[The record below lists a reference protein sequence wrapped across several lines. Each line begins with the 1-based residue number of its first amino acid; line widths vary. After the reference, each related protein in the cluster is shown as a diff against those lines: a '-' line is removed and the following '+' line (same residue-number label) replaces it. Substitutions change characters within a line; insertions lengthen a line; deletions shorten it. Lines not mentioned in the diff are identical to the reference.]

1 MLDFGYYLRLE
12 GVEWENYQSL
22 KSGRLLVYTIR
33 AFYYWFTKLGGV
45 RMTKYY
51 PAGSTYYKNKKIS
64 VNKIEV
70 SDIWV
75 SLKLGWR
82 DFMHQPSHYFFAIIL
97 YPFIGIILWLWASK
111 ENTIQLIFPMMS
123 GFALF
128 GPFIAIFLYEI
139 SRRLESGLDTSWS
152 QIFRLVYSPALR
164 QIIILSIMLLFI
176 FFTWM
181 VCAYILFQLLYG
193 SSYPISMFNFL
204 VNIITTP
211 RGWLL
216 IFLGNGMGAC
226 FALTALYTTVVA
238 FPILIDTEISAIK
251 AIQISMIA
259 VRTNPIPLIFW
270 GFLVSFGLLMGV
282 LCVMIGLIIALPVFG
297 HATWHLYRRI
307 VNVSC

>member
-1 MLDFGYYLRLE
+1 MLDFGYYLSLE
-12 GVEWENYQSL
+12 EFEWENYQSL
-22 KSGRLLVYTIR
+22 KCERPLVYTIR
-33 AFYYWFTKLGGV
+33 AFYYWFTKLGGAT
-45 RMTKYY
+45 MTKYY
-51 PAGSTYYKNKKIS
+51 PAGFTYYKNKKIS

-75 SLKLGWR
+75 SLELGWR

-193 SSYPISMFNFL
+193 SNYPISMFNFFI
-204 VNIITTP
+204 NIITTP

-216 IFLGNGMGAC
+216 IVLGNGMGAC

-251 AIQISMIA
+251 AIQISMLA
-259 VRTNPIPLIFW
+259 VRINPIPLICW

-297 HATWHLYRRI
+297 HATWHLYRRL